1 MSKKMVATVVAG
13 IAWGVSFC
21 DLIPSVPL
29 TDHMFALAMAL
40 AVVSTAYVMMH
51 CYQRPLG
58 DAYEIGY
65 EMGRRDAILRANERA
80 VSPIRREPHGLGAF
94 NIAALKA
101 KSIRE
106 RDLIDA

>member
-13 IAWGVSFC
+13 IAWGVSFS
-21 DLIPSVPL
+21 DLIPGAPL
-29 TDHMFALAMAL
+29 TDRMFALAVAI

-65 EMGRRDAILRANERA
+65 EMGRRDAILEANRRD
-80 VSPIRREPHGLGAF
+80 VSPMRRDPRTLGTF
-94 NIAALKA
+94 SIQALKA
-101 KSIRE
+101 KSIHRE
-106 RDLIDA
+106 RVDA